1 MRHRATEMKRILL
14 VFAGLFALLTAQAQ
28 QELHGGAAGAPRVNG
43 DGTVTF
49 AIKAPQARQV
59 TLNLDYN
66 KPLSLVRDAQGVWSV
81 TTDKLR
87 PDVYRYTYDVDG
99 LTVIDPDN
107 VYTMRDVA
115 TVKSLLIVPGKESDV
130 FAVQDVPH
138 GSVTTVWYD
147 SPTVGRSRRMCIYTP
162 PGYDGRTRY
171 PVLYLLH
178 GSGGDETAWLEQGRV
193 AQVLDNL
200 IAAGKAKPM
209 IVVMPNGHID
219 TQAAPGST
227 AQGLVTPSFK
237 HEHWMDGL
245 FEETFPDIMTY
256 VEKHY
261 RVATGKRGRAIAGL
275 SMGGFHSLFISANN
289 PDTFGYVGLFSAATT
304 PRAQQHGDYYK
315 DLDTKL
321 AAQFRFPP
329 RVYWIGIGKDD
340 FLYNDNKALRAR
352 LDAARYRY
360 TYRESDGGHEWRNWR
375 LYLTEFLPLLFK

>member
-1 MRHRATEMKRILL
+1 
-14 VFAGLFALLTAQAQ
+14 
-28 QELHGGAAGAPRVNG
+28 
-43 DGTVTF
+43 
-49 AIKAPQARQV
+49 
-59 TLNLDYN
+59 
-66 KPLSLVRDAQGVWSV
+66 
-81 TTDKLR
+81 
-87 PDVYRYTYDVDG
+87 
-99 LTVIDPDN
+99 
-107 VYTMRDVA
+107 
-115 TVKSLLIVPGKESDV
+115 
-130 FAVQDVPH
+130 
-138 GSVTTVWYD
+138 
-147 SPTVGRSRRMCIYTP
+147 
-162 PGYDGRTRY
+162 
-171 PVLYLLH
+171 
-178 GSGGDETAWLEQGRV
+178 
-193 AQVLDNL
+193 
-200 IAAGKAKPM
+200 
-209 IVVMPNGHID
+209 
-219 TQAAPGST
+219 
-227 AQGLVTPSFK
+227 
-237 HEHWMDGL
+237 MDGL

-315 DLDTKL
+315 DLDAKL